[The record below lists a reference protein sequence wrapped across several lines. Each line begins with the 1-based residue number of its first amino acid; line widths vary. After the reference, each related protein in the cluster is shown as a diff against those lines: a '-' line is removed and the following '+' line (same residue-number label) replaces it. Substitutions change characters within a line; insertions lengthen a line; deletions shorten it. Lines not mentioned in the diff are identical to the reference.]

1 MRDFVS
7 LFGSQYQTIFGGG
20 PSCAGGNGGSL
31 GSSSGDC
38 CSSSGG
44 SSGTPQ
50 RRRSVSLGPFR
61 RRIRSEFSLLDYFFH
76 QPKHGRHTRYPN
88 RKYPSACLEKQVRVL
103 IGECQKQVRTAPR

>member
-1 MRDFVS
+1 MRDFAS
-7 LFGSQYQTIFGGG
+7 LFGSQYQTIFGGS
-20 PSCAGGNGGSL
+20 PSCAGGSLGGSSS
-31 GSSSGDC
+31 GSSSSGDC

-44 SSGTPQ
+44 GGSSGTSQ

-88 RKYPSACLEKQVRVL
+88 RKYAAAAAAAAGREGSFAFV
-103 IGECQKQVRTAPR
+103 